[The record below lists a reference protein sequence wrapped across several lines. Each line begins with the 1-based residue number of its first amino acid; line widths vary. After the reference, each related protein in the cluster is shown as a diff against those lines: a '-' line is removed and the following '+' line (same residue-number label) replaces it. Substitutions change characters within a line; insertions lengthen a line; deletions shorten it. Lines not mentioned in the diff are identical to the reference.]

1 MSAYKAFHERSIKDP
16 EGFWAEQAKLVEWQK
31 PFDKVLDYN
40 NPPFAKWY
48 VGGKINLC
56 HNAVDRHLKDRGDQQ
71 ALISV
76 STETEQ
82 EKTYTFKE
90 LHTEVNRMAAIL
102 KANGVVKGD
111 SRFNLHADW
120 LTEAVRFCVCWL
132 VLVLVQF
139 TLWCSVALL
148 HTAWLQESMMQNQ
161 RW

>member
-76 STETEQ
+76 STETDGTLS
-82 EKTYTFKE
+82 KT
-90 LHTEVNRMAAIL
+90 
-102 KANGVVKGD
+102 
-111 SRFNLHADW
+111 S
-120 LTEAVRFCVCWL
+120 LTL
-132 VLVLVQF
+132 PPF
-139 TLWCSVALL
+139 TIIS
-148 HTAWLQESMMQNQ
+148 
-161 RW
+161 